1 MRRLA
6 LPLTA
11 LLCLALLFLGLAL
24 PAHAERRVIAPPG
37 SELGLPFSPG
47 ILSDDFLFLS
57 GAIGNQPGTTTVEG
71 DVAAQVKQTMKNLH
85 AVLEAAGL
93 DFSRVVA
100 SHVYLADAR
109 HFQTMNEVY
118 GGYFADDKP
127 PTRTTIEAD
136 IAIPGA
142 ETEIGMIAA
151 RKHVDLKWIV
161 PEGWNTSASYAW
173 GIQAGDTLFVSGM
186 VSADPKGGLLTGDFK
201 KQANRTLHNINGVLE
216 AAGMSAGNVV
226 TCGVYLPD
234 ARHYQAMN
242 EAYGAYFNKEPPARA
257 TVRARLA
264 NPALSIEITC
274 VAVRGERKVVL
285 PVGVPAPGTQPSSR
299 PLSAAIQ
306 AGDRLFLSGMVG
318 RKDGKYPH
326 GIEAQTRVVFDRL
339 KATLAAAGMDWGDVE
354 SATVFL
360 TDIRH
365 YQAMNAVYREVMPPP
380 PPARATVGTQLMSP
394 DALVE
399 IQMVA
404 SRPKD

>member
-71 DVAAQVKQTMKNLH
+71 DVAAQVKQTMKNLG

-100 SHVYLADAR
+100 SHVYLSDAR

-118 GGYFADDKP
+118 GSYFADDKP

-151 RKHVDLKWIV
+151 RKHVELEWIV

-173 GIQAGDTLFVSGM
+173 GVRAGDTLFVSGM
-186 VSADPKGGLLTGDFK
+186 VSADPEGGGLVTGDFK
-201 KQANRTLHNINGVLE
+201 KQAKQTLSNIDGVLT
-216 AAGMSAGNVV
+216 AAGMNAGNVV

-234 ARHYQAMN
+234 ARNYGAMN
-242 EAYGAYFNKEPPARA
+242 EVYGGYFNKEPPARA

-285 PVGVPAPGTQPSSR
+285 PSGTQPSSR

-306 AGDRLFLSGMVG
+306 VGERLFLSGMVG

-326 GIEAQTRVVFDRL
+326 GIDAQTRVVFDRL
-339 KATLAAAGMDWGDVE
+339 KATLAAAGMDWSHVE

-365 YQAMNAVYREVMPPP
+365 YQAMNAVYREVVESP

-394 DALVE
+394 EALVE

-404 SRPKD
+404 SKAGE